1 MINRMIEKTYKV
13 ESELLKE
20 TVFVKILREPN
31 FYINEKGI
39 AEIEEVKQIAISH
52 IKDRL
57 KVTEIPIE
65 L

>member
-1 MINRMIEKTYKV
+1 MEEKIYRV

-31 FYINEKGI
+31 LTSMKKEYSEE
-39 AEIEEVKQIAISH
+39 EIEEVKQIAISH

-57 KVTEIPIE
+57 KVTEI
-65 L
+65 